1 MQTVE
6 SVDYMVDTDSMGW
19 WDHQCFLR
27 QFEAPCL
34 VNSRSLVFHH
44 FRHFRL
50 CFMGLSVPKRVIELG
65 CWAPRSVSAS
75 DNASRWTCEISEILN
90 GEIRPNNLV
99 RSPTTTSRGSSCFRA
114 ANSVPGAKRPIPCCS
129 SYRLK
134 R

>member
-75 DNASRWTCEISEILN
+75 DNASNPMLLQLSTETMRT
-90 GEIRPNNLV
+90 
-99 RSPTTTSRGSSCFRA
+99 
-114 ANSVPGAKRPIPCCS
+114 IPS
-129 SYRLK
+129 FFVAHR
-134 R
+134 